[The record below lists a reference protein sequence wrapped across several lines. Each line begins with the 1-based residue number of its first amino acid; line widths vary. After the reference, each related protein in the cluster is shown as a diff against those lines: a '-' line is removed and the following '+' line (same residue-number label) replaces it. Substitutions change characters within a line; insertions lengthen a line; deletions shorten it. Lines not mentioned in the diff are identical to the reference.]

1 MRILS
6 IFIVV
11 LLLFTS
17 CTSLSVNSQVMVSG
31 RCELEIEPDILTFSL
46 SVTERGETTKEA
58 QEGVNNK
65 VSRALSILKD
75 QYLIDKKDI
84 KTTYMSVY
92 PENSWIDGKQV
103 LIGQKASQSIEVTV
117 RDISCMS
124 EIFDSLTEVSGI
136 SISNI
141 NLDSSKKDEYL
152 ALARKNATDDAR
164 RRADDY
170 GASQNMKSGKVL
182 SIVEKGFNSQ
192 NVGIGNSMFIK
203 ASAASMDNETANTD
217 YHFSSITVS
226 AEVDA
231 VFELVSDK
239 SGKII

>member
-6 IFIVV
+6 FFIVV
-11 LLLFTS
+11 LLALTS
-17 CTSLSVNSQVMVSG
+17 CTSLNVNSQIMVSG
-31 RCELEIEPDILTFSL
+31 KSELEIEPDILTFSI
-46 SVTERGETTKEA
+46 SISERGETTKEA
-58 QEGVNNK
+58 QENTNIK
-65 VSRALSILKD
+65 VSRVLSILKD
-75 QYLIDKKDI
+75 EYLIDKKDI

-103 LIGQKASQSIEVTV
+103 LIGQKASQSIDVTI
-117 RDISCMS
+117 RDITLMS

-141 NLDSSKKDEYL
+141 TLDSSKKDEYI

-170 GASQNMKSGKVL
+170 VVNQELKSGKII
-182 SIVEKGFNSQ
+182 SITEKGFDSQ
-192 NVGIGNSMFIK
+192 NVRIGNSMFAK
-203 ASAASMDNETANTD
+203 AAAVMDSELSTTD

-226 AEVDA
+226 AEIDA
-231 VFELVSDK
+231 VFELVSNK
-239 SGKII
+239 